1 MDSGYDDKGL
11 RLREGS
17 QGNGDTDDHEETSPT
32 TTAGGIGQQFCHTH
46 VGNQ

>member
-17 QGNGDTDDHEETSPT
+17 QGNGDTDHEDTSHT
-32 TTAGGIGQQFCHTH
+32 TIARGDTFILNNYISY
-46 VGNQ
+46 V